1 MKINSIT
8 KYKFNDKE
16 YNSLKE
22 IKDEVENIIGEEVL
36 DKIQRTCPL
45 AKHADY
51 LKLLNLLCSPD
62 IRKVLNTYLNITFER
77 EVDVSDYDRL
87 NYYTYTDPI
96 ETINILD
103 ITLK

>member
-1 MKINSIT
+1 MNNWIESIT
-8 KYKFNDKE
+8 KYKFNNKE
-16 YNSLKE
+16 YNSLQE

-45 AKHADY
+45 ARHADY

-62 IRKVLNTYLNITFER
+62 IRKVLNTYLNVTFER
-77 EVDVSDYDRL
+77 EDDISDYDTL
-87 NYYTYTDPI
+87 KSYGDDA

-103 ITLK
+103 L

>member
-22 IKDEVENIIGEEVL
+22 IKDEVENIIGVEVL

-62 IRKVLNTYLNITFER
+62 IRKVLNTYLNITFEQEIEELKDDR
-77 EVDVSDYDRL
+77 SFYD
-87 NYYTYTDPI
+87 TPT
-96 ETINILD
+96 ETVNVLD

>member
-16 YNSLKE
+16 YNSLIE
-22 IKDEVENIIGEEVL
+22 VKDEVENTIGKEVL

-62 IRKVLNTYLNITFER
+62 VRKVLNTYLNITFER
-77 EVDVSDYDRL
+77 EIEELKDDRSFYD
-87 NYYTYTDPI
+87 TPT
-96 ETINILD
+96 ETVNVLD